1 MRDLRLGKGARVS
14 LLGSQYTTTSP
25 GGRAS
30 KDVVIT
36 VPVIADGEL
45 PFAGPRVFRIDGAV
59 LP

>member
-14 LLGSQYTTTSP
+14 LLGSGHNDIAWRQK
-25 GGRAS
+25 S

-36 VPVIADGEL
+36 LPVIEDGEL
-45 PFAGPRVFRIDGAV
+45 PFTGPRVLRIDGAV